1 MSEHYKR
8 RDCLKTQI
16 TITYYGLYNITGKG
30 ESQEND
36 CLELNVK
43 HNKDYRPNEQSEK
56 KTQFKSWSFSNLIDC
71 CLWADSSFCSSYLNV
86 CILCWRVDP

>member
-1 MSEHYKR
+1 MTFMTRSYPFLEEAQNILFIILTIRKKVSEYYKR

-56 KTQFKSWSFSNLIDC
+56 KLSLKVEFFLI
-71 CLWADSSFCSSYLNV
+71 
-86 CILCWRVDP
+86 